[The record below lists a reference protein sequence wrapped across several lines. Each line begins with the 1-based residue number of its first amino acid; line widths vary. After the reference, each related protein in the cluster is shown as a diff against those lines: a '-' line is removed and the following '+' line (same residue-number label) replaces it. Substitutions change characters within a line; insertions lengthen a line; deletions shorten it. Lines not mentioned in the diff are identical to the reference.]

1 MDSEEQQSNLDE
13 QADQALNDVRPD
25 FAKRRAELWGD
36 RVFSMEEVDSMR
48 LNELEGVERESFLY
62 ASASSLGRSSGNKGP
77 DYSNEGEPL

>member
-25 FAKRRAELWGD
+25 FAKRRVDLWGD
-36 RVFSMEEVDSMR
+36 RVFSMEEVEFMR
-48 LNELEGVERESFLY
+48 LNELEGVERESFLH
-62 ASASSLGRSSGNKGP
+62 ASAVLLGRSYENEEP